1 MSYSGGMPV
10 LVVPLHMGALHPM
23 ESLVMAALALGPF
36 VILAVVVTVVSR
48 RDRRTEPQRAGSERP
63 GSARSGPAGSGRPAD
78 GQAARV
84 DPEWPDAA
92 GSATTETAAPQ
103 SVQQ

>member
-1 MSYSGGMPV
+1 MSYSDGMPG

-48 RDRRTEPQRAGSERP
+48 RDRRTEPGRP
-63 GSARSGPAGSGRPAD
+63 GPEGPAQRSGRPAE

-84 DPEWPDAA
+84 DPARPEAT